1 MRNTILGL
9 VAVIVL
15 GGAAFY
21 LIQQNQASDSIR
33 DIELERNFTV
43 DKKSDIKGLIV
54 TPKKT
59 PPYRLDLVDGVWYL
73 NNSIKASKH
82 VVESILQVF
91 TKVEMDHIP
100 TKAASD
106 KVRQAIKENGINVQL
121 LGKNGKVMK
130 TVWIGSDA
138 SFGKGTH
145 MMMDG
150 ATQPYVM
157 ALPLITGGFRPRF
170 TYEFDRIRDKKIIS
184 YEADDINSIQVVYP
198 KDQSKSFKVVNNDGA
213 YTVETATDF
222 QEKSS
227 QPLNVNRARAYIE
240 GLTSISVE
248 GWDNFNE
255 KQDSIRGLIPFA
267 EISID
272 LKEGNDRQIGLY
284 PFNDFLD
291 AKVHIDEWE
300 QSKYIT
306 RYFVTLENGQFA
318 IGQQRVLKELLRPY
332 EHFFS
337 E

>member
-9 VAVIVL
+9 VAVIFL
-15 GGAAFY
+15 GLTAFY
-21 LIQQNQASDSIR
+21 LIQKNTVSDSIR
-33 DIELERNFTV
+33 DIQLERNFTV
-43 DKKSDIKGLIV
+43 EDKSDIKGLII

-59 PPYRLDLVDGVWYL
+59 PPYRLDLVNGQWYL
-73 NNSIKASKH
+73 NKNIKASKY

-100 TKAASD
+100 TKAASQN
-106 KVRQAIKENGINVQL
+106 VIEAIEENGIHVQL
-121 LGKNGKVMK
+121 LGKNEEVIKSL
-130 TVWIGSDA
+130 WIGSDA

-145 MMMDG
+145 MMMEG
-150 ATQPYVM
+150 ASQPYVM

-170 TYEFDRIRDKKIIS
+170 TYEFDRIRDKEILS
-184 YEADDINSIQVVYP
+184 YEADEINSIQVVYP
-198 KDQSKSFKVVNNDGA
+198 KDQSKSFKVVNSNGE
-213 YTVETATDF
+213 YSVETATDF
-222 QEKSS
+222 QEKSTL
-227 QPLNVNRARAYIE
+227 PLNVNRARAYIE

-255 KQDSIRGLIPFA
+255 KQDSIRELIPFA

-272 LKEGNDRQIGLY
+272 LKEGADRQIGLY

-291 AKVHIDEWE
+291 PKVHIEEWE
-300 QSKYIT
+300 QAQYIT
-306 RYFVTLENGQFA
+306 RYFVALENGQFA